1 MKKLLTNPI
10 QLEEIRDLL
19 ERGYHCADT
28 RDDGDYFSIILTNDN
43 GNMQDS
49 EITDVYFDFDYIN
62 TETND

>member
-19 ERGYHCADT
+19 ERGYHCVDT
-28 RDDGDYFSIILTNDN
+28 RDDGDYFSIILTNNN
-43 GNMQDS
+43 GNKQES

>member
-1 MKKLLTNPI
+1 MKKLLTTPG
-10 QLEEIRDLL
+10 QLEEIIDLL

-28 RDDGDYFSIILTNDN
+28 IDDSDYFSIILTNDN
-43 GNMQDS
+43 GNMQES